1 MELLPIISLMIQNY
15 NSYLNPN
22 IFNNINPIV
31 KNHGETTNTKNDHT
45 KINNDTYKYKYNN
58 DSCRMLSFYIIMIK

>member
-22 IFNNINPIV
+22 IFNNINPIG

-45 KINNDTYKYKYNN
+45 KINNDTYK
-58 DSCRMLSFYIIMIK
+58 DFLGIVL